1 MPKPCIN
8 AKSES
13 AVLGIDVAKHTVA
26 LYDSVCQ
33 QTRHIDNRPEA
44 LVEVLN
50 AYRDYALAVCETTG
64 GYERAVCEAACQV
77 GLPIHRAHAS
87 RVKAFIASHGQQA
100 KTDAIDAYWLAQ
112 YGQARGPRLLHWQP
126 PDPCTEAL
134 SDLTRHRQNLIDQRT
149 RAKNQLK
156 APNNGT
162 VARFLDEQVR
172 FLNQQITA
180 LEIELQAHIEQHTN
194 LQQRKQVLTSIQGLG
209 PVTSLTLL
217 ALLPEL
223 GQLSAKQASSLSGL
237 APHANDSGQRRGYR
251 RMNGGR
257 KGLRSA
263 MFLAALSA
271 ARYNPKLKPF
281 YQRLVNRG
289 KPKRVALAAVAR
301 KLVVIANA
309 ELKNHAAQL
318 T

>member
-1 MPKPCIN
+1 MPKPRFA

-13 AVLGIDVAKHTVA
+13 AVLGIDVAKHSVV
-26 LYDSVCQ
+26 LYDSLSRQ
-33 QTRHIDNRPEA
+33 SRRIDNRPEA
-44 LVEVLN
+44 LIKALG
-50 AYRDYALAVCETTG
+50 AYRDYVLAVCETTG

-87 RVKAFIASHGQQA
+87 RVKAYIASHGQGA
-100 KTDAIDAYWLAQ
+100 KTDAIDAYWLAR
-112 YGQARGPRLLHWQP
+112 YGQARGSCLSHWQP

-134 SDLTRHRQNLIDQRT
+134 SDFIRYRHNLIDQRT

-156 APNNGT
+156 APNSGT
-162 VARFLDEQVR
+162 IAGFLTEQIR
-172 FLNQQITA
+172 FLNQQILD
-180 LEIELQAHIEQHTN
+180 LEIEIQAHMEQHAQ
-194 LQQRKQVLTSIQGLG
+194 LQKRANVLTTIHGLG
-209 PVTSLTLL
+209 PVTRNTLL

-251 RMNGGR
+251 NMIGGR
-257 KGLRSA
+257 TGLRPVLF
-263 MFLAALSA
+263 MAALSA

-281 YQRLVNRG
+281 YQRLILRG
-289 KPKRVALAAVAR
+289 KPKRLALAAVAR
-301 KLVVIANA
+301 KLVVMANA
-309 ELKNHAAQL
+309 ELKNYALEL

>member
-1 MPKPCIN
+1 MPKPCLH
-8 AKSES
+8 AKPEPS
-13 AVLGIDVAKHTVA
+13 VLGIDVAKHAVV
-26 LYDSVCQ
+26 LYDSACQ
-33 QTRHIDNRPEA
+33 QTQRIDNHREA
-44 LVEVLN
+44 LIQALD
-50 AYRDYALAVCETTG
+50 AYRDHTLAVCETTG

-87 RVKAFIASHGQQA
+87 RVKAYIASHGQGA
-100 KTDAIDAYWLAQ
+100 KTDSIDAYWLAR
-112 YGQARGPRLLHWQP
+112 YGQARGFHLPHWQP

-134 SDLTRHRQNLIDQRT
+134 SDLTRHRQNLIDQRS
-149 RAKNQLK
+149 RVKNQLK

-162 VARFLDEQVR
+162 IAGFLDEQIR
-172 FLNQQITA
+172 FLNQQIA
-180 LEIELQAHIEQHTN
+180 SLEIEIQAHIEQHTK
-194 LQQRKQVLTSIQGLG
+194 LQQRAQVLTTIQGLG
-209 PVTSLTLL
+209 PVTRLTLL

-263 MFLAALSA
+263 LFMAALSA

-309 ELKNHAAQL
+309 ELKKHAMEL